1 MRKILLIAAK
11 DLRLAFRDRAA
22 IILML
27 AAPFLL
33 TLGMALVTG
42 RLTSPA
48 GQSSGLSNIPVLVIN
63 RDGESLGNALVD
75 TLQSAELDELL
86 DAQVVED
93 EEAAR
98 RAVDENQVAGLVIIP
113 AGFTQS
119 VIPAQGGAIDI
130 AAEPVKIQFYANPA
144 RPTSSA
150 IMETIL
156 REFISRVEEG
166 RVMGMVSVFQ
176 MLSSG
181 ALSPAEAQA
190 YGDEMRQLFQSA
202 SDEELSAFEETSTL
216 NLKVVGAP
224 EQESVRFDVMAYMAP
239 GMALLFLMFTVTYG
253 GRSFLAER
261 RQRTLQRMLTTP
273 TGIAQVLAGKMF
285 GTYLSG
291 VLQLVVLIG
300 GSSLLF
306 NLRWGDF
313 WGVAALILLATFAAT
328 GWGMLITAF
337 ARTPGQVS
345 TYGSAIMLVFGIMGG
360 SFIDLS
366 MLPAFVRILS
376 RITPNAW
383 GLDGFTILG
392 LGGRL
397 ADLGRPLL
405 GLAVMGSL
413 LFVLAVLLFS
423 RRRDLVQ

>member
-42 RLTSPA
+42 RLASPA
-48 GQSSGLSNIPVLVIN
+48 GQSSGLSNIPVLIIN
-63 RDGESLGNALVD
+63 RDGESLGKALVD
-75 TLQSAELDELL
+75 TFQSAELDELL
-86 DAQVVED
+86 DARVVED

-98 RAVDENQVAGLVIIP
+98 RTVDEDQVAGLVIIP

-119 VIPAQGGAIDI
+119 IIPPQSVITDFD
-130 AAEPVKIQFYANPA
+130 AEPVKIQFYANPA
-144 RPTSSA
+144 RPNSSA
-150 IMETIL
+150 IIETIL

-166 RVMGMVSVFQ
+166 RVMGMASVFQ

-181 ALSPAEAQA
+181 ALLPAEAQA
-190 YGDEMRQLFQSA
+190 YGDEMRRFFQSA
-202 SDEELSAFEETSTL
+202 SDEELSAVEETAAL
-216 NLKVVGAP
+216 NLKVIGAP

-273 TGIAQVLAGKMF
+273 TAVAQVLAGKML

-291 VLQLVVLIG
+291 VMQLVVLIG

-313 WGVAALILLATFAAT
+313 WGVLALILLATFAAT

-360 SFIDLS
+360 SFIDLNMMPS
-366 MLPAFVRILS
+366 FVRTLS

-392 LGGRL
+392 LGGTL
-397 ADLGRPLL
+397 ADLGRPFL
-405 GLAVMGSL
+405 GLLVMGSL

>member
-1 MRKILLIAAK
+1 MKKILLIAAR

-42 RLTSPA
+42 RLASPGGA
-48 GQSSGLSNIPVLVIN
+48 SGLSNIPVLIIN
-63 RDGESLGNALVD
+63 RDGESLGNALVE
-75 TLQSAELDELL
+75 TFQSDELDELL
-86 DAQVVED
+86 DARVVED

-98 RAVDENQVAGLVIIP
+98 RAVDEDEVAGLVIIP
-113 AGFTQS
+113 TGFTQN
-119 VIPAQGGAIDI
+119 VIPPQGVMIDT
-130 AAEPVKIQFYANPA
+130 AAEPVKLILYANPA

-150 IMETIL
+150 IIETIL

-176 MLSSG
+176 MLTSG

-190 YGDEMRQLFQSA
+190 YGDEMRRLFQSDQ
-202 SDEELSAFEETSTL
+202 DEEAGASEETGSL
-216 NLKVVGAP
+216 NLKVIGAP
-224 EQESVRFDVMAYMAP
+224 EQENVQFDVMAYMAP

-261 RQRTLQRMLTTP
+261 RQRTLQRMLISP
-273 TGIAQVLAGKMF
+273 TALSQVLAGKML
-285 GTYLSG
+285 GTYLTG
-291 VLQLVVLIG
+291 VMQLLILIG

-313 WGVAALILLATFAAT
+313 WGVLALILLAAFAAT
-328 GWGMLITAF
+328 GWGLLITAF

-345 TYGSAIMLVFGIMGG
+345 TYGSAIMLMFGIMGG

-366 MLPAFVRILS
+366 MLPDFVRILS

-392 LGGRL
+392 LGGGL
-397 ADLGRPLL
+397 AQLTRPLL
-405 GLAVMGSL
+405 GLFVMGSV
-413 LFVLAVLLFS
+413 LFVLAVLRFS
-423 RRRDLVQ
+423 RQRDLVQ

>member
-42 RLTSPA
+42 RLASPT

-86 DAQVVED
+86 DAQVVKD

-98 RAVDENQVAGLVIIP
+98 RAVDEDQVAGLVIVP

-119 VIPAQGGAIDI
+119 VIPAQVVVIDI

-144 RPTSSA
+144 RPNSSA
-150 IMETIL
+150 IIETIL
-156 REFISRVEEG
+156 REFIGRVEEG

-176 MLSSG
+176 MLTSG
-181 ALSPAEAQA
+181 VLSPAEAQA

-202 SDEELSAFEETSTL
+202 QDEELSAFEETSTL

-366 MLPAFVRILS
+366 MMPAFVRTLS
-376 RITPNAW
+376 RITPNVW

-392 LGGRL
+392 LGGTL

-405 GLAVMGSL
+405 GLSVMGSL

>member
-1 MRKILLIAAK
+1 MKKILLIAAK

-42 RLTSPA
+42 RLASPG
-48 GQSSGLSNIPVLVIN
+48 GQSPGLSNIPVLIIN
-63 RDGESLGNALVD
+63 RDGESLGNALVE

-98 RAVDENQVAGLVIIP
+98 RAVDEDQVAGLVIIP
-113 AGFTQS
+113 PGFTQS
-119 VIPAQGGAIDI
+119 VIPEQAAIIDM
-130 AAEPVKIQFYANPA
+130 AAEPVKLQFYANPA
-144 RPTSSA
+144 RPNSSA
-150 IMETIL
+150 IIETIL

-176 MLSSG
+176 MLTSG
-181 ALSPAEAQA
+181 VVSPAEAQA

-202 SDEELSAFEETSTL
+202 QEEDLSVFEEAGTL
-216 NLKVVGAP
+216 NLKVIGAP

-261 RQRTLQRMLTTP
+261 RQRTLQRMLTSP
-273 TGIAQVLAGKMF
+273 TALPQVLAGKML
-285 GTYLSG
+285 GTYLTG
-291 VLQLVVLIG
+291 VMQLLILIG

-313 WGVAALILLATFAAT
+313 WGVLALILLATFAAT
-328 GWGMLITAF
+328 GWGLLITAF

-366 MLPAFVRILS
+366 MLPDFVRLVS

-383 GLDGFTILG
+383 ALDGFTILG
-392 LGGRL
+392 LGGGL
-397 ADLGRPLL
+397 SDLTRPLL
-405 GLAVMGSL
+405 GLFALGCV
-413 LFVLAVLLFS
+413 LFILAVLRFS

>member
-1 MRKILLIAAK
+1 ILLIAAK

-42 RLTSPA
+42 RLASPA

-86 DAQVVED
+86 DARVVED

-98 RAVDENQVAGLVIIP
+98 RAVDEDQVAGLVIIP

-144 RPTSSA
+144 RPNSSA
-150 IMETIL
+150 IIETIL

-176 MLSSG
+176 MLTSG

-202 SDEELSAFEETSTL
+202 QDEELSAFEETSTL

-337 ARTPGQVS
+337 ARTPVQVS

-392 LGGRL
+392 LGGTL